1 MLTQILTH
9 VSTFLG
15 QLSSNFQII
24 IPGRVIRRSLLSSRC
39 FLPVFEWLLYDYI
52 TLLGC
57 GLFFVFL
64 NTLIDYYKSSYL
76 ESHTFS
82 AVQFCDTIFIYIPM
96 NIPQISKNRQTYRC
110 PIDNSQ
116 IFFTFWLQIRKFFLR
131 ANGK

>member
-1 MLTQILTH
+1 MLTQILAH
-9 VSTFLG
+9 VSTFSG
-15 QLSSNFQII
+15 RLSSYFQII
-24 IPGRVIRRSLLSSRC
+24 IPYRVIRRSLLSSRC
-39 FLPVFEWLLYDYI
+39 FLLVFKWLLYDYSS
-52 TLLGC
+52 LLGC

-116 IFFTFWLQIRKFFLR
+116 IFLPFWLKITKFFTC
-131 ANGK
+131 